1 MIKIYIIIICLI
13 CNCFAQDYNPC
24 KDKRFLLLSEIELDD
39 MSDRQ
44 YNYYIKKEEE
54 CSKYKVRKSIN
65 KIKSKKLKKKQ
76 KVYG

>member
-1 MIKIYIIIICLI
+1 
-13 CNCFAQDYNPC
+13 
-24 KDKRFLLLSEIELDD
+24 

>member
-24 KDKRFLLLSEIELDD
+24 KDKRFLFLSKIELDD

-44 YNYYIKKEEE
+44 YNYFIKKEEE
-54 CSKYKVRKSIN
+54 CSKYRARNSRN
-65 KIKSKKLKKKQ
+65 RIKSKNIKKKQ
-76 KVYG
+76 KKY